1 MGFYLNVENNKIIS
15 ASNQPINR
23 GTIKS
28 YSVEQQVYY
37 DYMAN
42 EDKYIVQN
50 NQIVVDPEWAPK
62 MQAKREQEFKR
73 QFFNTSLGWIRR
85 KVSMA
90 TGEYKDFLSDLLP
103 TITIGIQMGQP
114 VTIIT
119 YKEPDYTKEATTE
132 YMQSLQE
139 VKAANAEFVQECFA
153 QLSNDFLPSNE

>member
-62 MQAKREQEFKR
+62 MQAKKEQEFKQ

-85 KVSMA
+85 KVSR
-90 TGEYKDFLSDLLP
+90 
-103 TITIGIQMGQP
+103 Q
-114 VTIIT
+114 
-119 YKEPDYTKEATTE
+119 
-132 YMQSLQE
+132 
-139 VKAANAEFVQECFA
+139 
-153 QLSNDFLPSNE
+153 

>member
-50 NQIVVDPEWAPK
+50 NI
-62 MQAKREQEFKR
+62 
-73 QFFNTSLGWIRR
+73 N
-85 KVSMA
+85 
-90 TGEYKDFLSDLLP
+90 
-103 TITIGIQMGQP
+103 
-114 VTIIT
+114 
-119 YKEPDYTKEATTE
+119 
-132 YMQSLQE
+132 
-139 VKAANAEFVQECFA
+139 
-153 QLSNDFLPSNE
+153 